1 MVPWYW
7 AVAAFIIGMF
17 AGAIMLMA
25 ALDKEGKK

>member
-25 ALDKEGKK
+25 VLDKGEEE